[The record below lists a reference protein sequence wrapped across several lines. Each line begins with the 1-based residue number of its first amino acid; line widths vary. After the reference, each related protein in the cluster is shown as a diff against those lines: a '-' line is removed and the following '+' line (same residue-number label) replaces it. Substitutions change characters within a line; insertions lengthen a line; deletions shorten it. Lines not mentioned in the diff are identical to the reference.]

1 MEPFAGSAGYSLR
14 YPDRQVVLG
23 EAQAALAQLP
33 DGDRIVTFDAHR
45 ARILALPEA
54 IACASPARRVE
65 LCRIV
70 VERVVVT
77 DRQVIEIQWTAPAQP
92 FLKRQRACPQGDS
105 NP

>member
-1 MEPFAGSAGYSLR
+1 MVES
-14 YPDRQVVLG
+14 PDPNISDDQYRS
-23 EAQAALAQLP
+23 ERDATQAALAKLR
-33 DGDRIVTFDAHR
+33 DGDRVVAFDAHR

-54 IACASPARRVE
+54 VASHARRE

-70 VERVVVT
+70 VERVV
-77 DRQVIEIQWTAPAQP
+77 DSARQVVDIDWTAPAQP